1 MTTPGGPAPLDQSAP
16 VTLSAWAVEDADLEA
31 LGMDSVNPSP
41 TELMDFCRA
50 ALGALAVRVEEVT
63 LVIAGD
69 FIKSVKSRLPAGAY
83 RDAFDVD
90 RGAGTVGAKTMRV
103 GGEIHVIFPAWL
115 FLDSTWARATL
126 SPEEAERITS
136 TAESRAGQVRRT
148 VVHEAQHVAMDQ
160 AGEDN
165 QDFGNVPW
173 VRQNFLVVAH
183 QVIAEYRAELGVPN
197 NLRESYEADF
207 PVESL
212 DHLREDLRRITT
224 VEYQSHLNV
233 ERLAY
238 DVVQQSHHAWKMLAY
253 VAAARRIAGVG
264 IGEPFPTEMTRTE
277 AWTLMAE
284 PHWGA
289 FEELLS
295 RIPSGGVRVA
305 AADLSAW
312 TAELA
317 DLLVAWLQTY
327 GFVWRDVGADSE
339 FLIESWELFV

>member
-1 MTTPGGPAPLDQSAP
+1 MTTSGDQIPLEQTSP
-16 VTLSAWAVEDADLEA
+16 ITLSAWAVEDADLEA
-31 LGMDSVNPSP
+31 LGMDPVNPSP

-50 ALGALAVRVEEVT
+50 ALGTLAIRVEEVT
-63 LVIAGD
+63 FVIAGD
-69 FIKSVKSRLPAGAY
+69 FIESVKSRLPAGAY

-103 GGEIHVIFPAWL
+103 GDEIHVIFPAGL
-115 FLDSTWARATL
+115 FLDSAWARATL
-126 SPEEAERITS
+126 SPEDAEQITG
-136 TAESRAGQVRRT
+136 TAEFRAKQVRRT

-165 QDFGNVPW
+165 QDFGSVPW
-173 VRQNFLVVAH
+173 ARHNFLVVAH
-183 QVIAEYRAELGVPN
+183 QVIAEYRAELGVPSD
-197 NLRESYEADF
+197 LREAYEAEF

-212 DHLREDLRRITT
+212 NHLREDLRRITT

-238 DVVQQSHHAWKMLAY
+238 DVVQQSHHVWKMLAY
-253 VAAARRIAGVG
+253 VAAARRIAGAG
-264 IGEPFPTEMTRTE
+264 IGEPFPAEMTRTE

-284 PHWGA
+284 PHWRA
-289 FEELLS
+289 FEEILS
-295 RIPSGGVRVA
+295 QIPSGGVRVA

-312 TAELA
+312 TSELA
-317 DLLVAWLQTY
+317 DLLVAWLKTF